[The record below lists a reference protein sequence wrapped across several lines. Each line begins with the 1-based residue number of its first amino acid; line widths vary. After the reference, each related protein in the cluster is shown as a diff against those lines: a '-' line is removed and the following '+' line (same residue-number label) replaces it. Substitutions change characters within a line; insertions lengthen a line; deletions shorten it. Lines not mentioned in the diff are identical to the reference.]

1 MLKFV
6 YIFNLFAGTNLLL
19 RLNQTFWKASKIP
32 LFKGLYLSVAFFL
45 LVLTLTPSMAAPLN
59 PPAQYGE
66 VIYQTNEKS
75 PNQLYIIGTS
85 HRDSLTCLN
94 GSLTPRVQAEVYKI
108 G

>member
-1 MLKFV
+1 
-6 YIFNLFAGTNLLL
+6 
-19 RLNQTFWKASKIP
+19 
-32 LFKGLYLSVAFFL
+32 
-45 LVLTLTPSMAAPLN
+45 MAANLN

-75 PNQLYIIGTS
+75 SNHLYIIGTS

-108 G
+108 GEWLIDQRGIELLLPEGFFKNGTKKVLKEKTQPVE